1 MEVSFSVDKAVYN
14 ESAILEL
21 VDENSNTLTL
31 QGKQLNHDNTNNQTE
46 TSNQPMGEVK
56 ISPDKFLIPPS

>member
-31 QGKQLNHDNTNNQTE
+31 
-46 TSNQPMGEVK
+46 
-56 ISPDKFLIPPS
+56 